1 MPKVVSGTHV
11 EPSSRPLAGFMC
23 ECRQPVHAVIAQRQ
37 VVGQALAGD
46 ACAHADYNEQ
56 LAGAIAAASLIDKS
70 VTSGPAQTANP
81 Q

>member
-1 MPKVVSGTHV
+1 M
-11 EPSSRPLAGFMC
+11 
-23 ECRQPVHAVIAQRQ
+23 HAVIAQRQ
-37 VVGQALAGD
+37 VVEQALAGD

-56 LAGAIAAASLIDKS
+56 LAGAIAATILIDKS